1 MYHNI
6 SVLFWPVITGKPS
19 LSGNSFN
26 FGHQSVG
33 SIYWDLLALGKE
45 RQKSKVIPCTLNPKW
60 REGFDLYWQEDTDDQ
75 MEITI
80 WDRDVGAKD
89 DFIGM

>member
-1 MYHNI
+1 MVI
-6 SVLFWPVITGKPS
+6 VLILATRVWAPCIET
-19 LSGNSFN
+19 
-26 FGHQSVG
+26 
-33 SIYWDLLALGKE
+33 LLALGKE

>member
-1 MYHNI
+1 MNLHF
-6 SVLFWPVITGKPS
+6 LD
-19 LSGNSFN
+19 FN
-26 FGHQSVG
+26 T
-33 SIYWDLLALGKE
+33 
-45 RQKSKVIPCTLNPKW
+45 C
-60 REGFDLYWQEDTDDQ
+60 TDDQ